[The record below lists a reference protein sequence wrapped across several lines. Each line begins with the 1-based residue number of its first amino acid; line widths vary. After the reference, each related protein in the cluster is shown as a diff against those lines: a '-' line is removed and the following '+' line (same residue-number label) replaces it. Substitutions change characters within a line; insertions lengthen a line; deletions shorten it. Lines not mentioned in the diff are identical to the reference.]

1 MGTRTVKGRL
11 VFAEQVKGAAKPLHN
26 MRVELWDLDRK
37 TNCPIARGFTDL
49 EGGYALSYDPDCPS
63 ETWFQKPQ
71 LVVRLMDRDYHYTDD
86 DGPED
91 EWELIAAFH
100 RSSSLPDPGEVV
112 DMGTQSVGY
121 WEYENPGREGAVAF
135 SPRVAV
141 HDGEVPQS
149 FRTGRILEQ
158 STVAAR
164 HMQVYGAGM
173 MANAKDKSLPKILP
187 MNEAFPKNLTREMGA
202 EAADSD
208 DYLCQLVL
216 NGFNPCLLLVG
227 EEEGLLYQEFS
238 WKGLDQDGIHFAP
251 DTRANFRLSDGAL
264 TLESIVVTKR
274 SPGADAASS
283 DAAYE
288 APVTYTSADPAWQ
301 GVKRLFRVNYFLF
314 GEITTHLS
322 ATHLNVEQYIV
333 PLRRNVH
340 RSPVARLLNPHFYG
354 TVAVNLGAN
363 GLLIAPQGLIPQ
375 TSAVTPTSVGVIA
388 QRSFP
393 TYNWAGWRPRPPL
406 CESHRYAHLANLY
419 WSFIGDYVADYFQ
432 AHEAEIRAHWPEIH
446 RMSQELV
453 AHAATYEP
461 QEGARYYDAGEVNTP
476 DKDHPDR
483 GQLGASAISAI
494 TTSDTA
500 DAEGLANL
508 EQVCRYLLYVTTF
521 QHSWV
526 NDTQY
531 DIGGEVRF
539 ATLGVSGDLTDP
551 EVLAGPLEEQV
562 RPYDA
567 LQHPFYTYMLTKT
580 RYGYLMRNEDDDIP
594 LDLRR
599 RLASR
604 QKEFMAYGL
613 DVRYIR
619 SRINT

>member
-1 MGTRTVKGRL
+1 MGKRTVKGRL
-11 VFAEQVKGAAKPLHN
+11 VFSEQVAGADKPLHN

-37 TNCPIARGFTDL
+37 SNRPVACGTTDL
-49 EGGYALSYDPDCPS
+49 EGAYALSYDPDAVDA
-63 ETWFQKPQ
+63 TWFQKPD
-71 LVVRLMDRDYHYTDD
+71 LVVRLMDRDFHYTDD
-86 DGPED
+86 DRPED

-100 RSSSLPDPGEVV
+100 RSSSLGAPGDEV
-112 DMGTQSVGY
+112 DMGTHRVGY
-121 WEYENPGREGAVAF
+121 WEYENPERKGAIAF

-149 FRTGRILEQ
+149 FRPGRILEQ
-158 STVAAR
+158 STVAGR
-164 HMQVYGAGM
+164 FMPVYGAGM
-173 MANAKDKSLPKILP
+173 MQNAKDKSLPKIGP
-187 MNEAFPKNLTREMGA
+187 MNAAFPPNLTREMGA
-202 EAADSD
+202 EKADSD
-208 DYLCQLVL
+208 AYLCDLVL
-216 NGFNPCLLLVG
+216 NGFNPCLLMKG
-227 EEEGLLYQEFS
+227 EEEDQLYQEFS
-238 WKGLDQDGIHFAP
+238 WQGLEQDGIHFAP
-251 DTRANFRLSDGAL
+251 DTRANFRLKGGEL
-264 TLESIVVTKR
+264 QLESIVVTKR
-274 SPGADAASS
+274 VPGGAAADAA
-283 DAAYE
+283 YQE
-288 APVTYTSADPAWQ
+288 PVTYTAADPAWN

-333 PLRRNVH
+333 PIRRNLH
-340 RSPVARLLNPHFYG
+340 LSPIARLLGPHFYG

-388 QRSFP
+388 QQSFP
-393 TYNWAGWRPRPPL
+393 TYNWAGWRPRPAL
-406 CESHRYAHLANLY
+406 CEGHRYAKLAELY
-419 WSFIGDYVADYFQ
+419 WAFVGDYVAEFFKTND
-432 AHEAEIRAHWPEIH
+432 AEIRAHWPEIH
-446 RMSQELV
+446 RMSEELV
-453 AHAATYEP
+453 AHAAAYVD
-461 QEGARYYDAGEVNTP
+461 QDGSRYYDAGEVNTP
-476 DKDHPDR
+476 DKDHPQR
-483 GQLGASAISAI
+483 GELGPSSLSAI

-500 DAEGLANL
+500 DEAGLANL
-508 EQVCRYLLYVTTF
+508 QQVCRYLLYVTTF

-551 EVLAGPLEEQV
+551 GVLNGPLEEQV

-580 RYGYLMRNEDDDIP
+580 RYGYLLRNEDDDVP
-594 LDLRR
+594 MELRE
-599 RLASR
+599 RLAAR
-604 QKEFMAYGL
+604 QGEFKALGL

>member
-11 VFAEQVKGAAKPLHN
+11 VFAEQVEGETKPLHN

-37 TNCPIARGFTDL
+37 SNSPVACGFTDL
-49 EGGYALSYDPDCPS
+49 DGSYALSYDPDCGD
-63 ETWFQKPQ
+63 ETWFQKPD

-86 DGPED
+86 DQPED

-100 RSSSLPDPGEVV
+100 RSSSLPAPGEEI

-121 WEYENPGREGAVAF
+121 WEYENPKREGAVAF

-141 HDGEVPQS
+141 HDGEVPQP
-149 FRTGRILEQ
+149 FRTGRLLEQ
-158 STVAAR
+158 ATVAAR
-164 HMQVYGAGM
+164 YMPVFGAGM
-173 MANAKDKSLPKILP
+173 MSNAKDTSLPKIQP
-187 MNEAFPKNLTREMGA
+187 MNDAFPPNLTRELGQ

-208 DYLCQLVL
+208 DYLCQLAL
-216 NGFNPCLLLVG
+216 NGFNPALLRRG
-227 EEEGLLYQEFS
+227 EEEGLLFQEFS
-238 WKGLDQDGIHFAP
+238 WKGLAQDGIHFAP
-251 DTRANFRLSDGAL
+251 DTRANFRLKDGAL
-264 TLESIVVTKR
+264 SLESIVVTKR
-274 SPGADAASS
+274 VAGAASA

-288 APVTYTSADPAWQ
+288 EPVTYTSADPAWK

-333 PLRRNVH
+333 PIRRNVH

-375 TSAVTPTSVGVIA
+375 TAAVTPTSVGVIA
-388 QRSFP
+388 QRSF
-393 TYNWAGWRPRPPL
+393 TEYNWAGWSPRQPL
-406 CESHRYAHLANLY
+406 CEAHRYAHLANLY
-419 WSFIGDYVADYFQ
+419 WEFIGDYVSDFFKANDD
-432 AHEAEIRAHWPEIH
+432 EIREHWPEIH

-453 AHAATYEP
+453 AHAASYEP
-461 QEGARYYDAGEVNTP
+461 QDASLYYDGAEINTP
-476 DKDHPDR
+476 DKEHPER
-483 GQLGASAISAI
+483 GELGPSAVSAI

-500 DAEGLANL
+500 DAPGVANL
-508 EQVCRYLLYVTTF
+508 LQVCRYLLYITTF

-539 ATLGVSGDLTDP
+539 ATLGVSGDLTDAA
-551 EVLAGPLEEQV
+551 VLEGPLEEQV

-580 RYGYLMRNEDDDIP
+580 RYGYLMRNEDDDVP
-594 LDLRR
+594 LALRQ
-599 RLASR
+599 RLADR
-604 QKEFMAYGL
+604 QADFKALGL